1 MRKTHLGFCVSLM
14 TAGSASAEE
23 RQARIE
29 VSGLWCPSC
38 SYIVGE
44 ALQRSASVEILEFEE
59 NDSGDAGVY
68 TITFDDTLTDI
79 DEIVA
84 QPAAYGYS
92 AVLPEDG
99 SQSRGRP

>member
-1 MRKTHLGFCVSLM
+1 MRKTLIALGLTVM
-14 TAGSASAEE
+14 AAAAASAEE

-44 ALQRSASVEILEFEE
+44 ALQKSQSVEILEFDE

-68 TITFDDTLTDI
+68 TITFDDAMTTL

-84 QPAAYGYS
+84 QPTAYGYV
-92 AVLPEDG
+92 AVLLEDA
-99 SQSRGRP
+99 SQS

>member
-1 MRKTHLGFCVSLM
+1 MREIFLAFAVTLM
-14 TAGSASAEE
+14 TAGIASAEE

-44 ALQRSASVEILEFEE
+44 AFQKSASVEILDFEE
-59 NDSGDAGVY
+59 HDSGESGVY
-68 TITFDDTLTDI
+68 TITFDDALTTL

-92 AVLPEDG
+92 AVLLDDA
-99 SQSRGRP
+99 SRS

>member
-1 MRKTHLGFCVSLM
+1 MRKTLIALGLTVM
-14 TAGSASAEE
+14 AAASASAEE

-44 ALQRSASVEILEFEE
+44 ALQKSQSVEILEFDE

-68 TITFDDTLTDI
+68 TITFDDALTTL

-84 QPAAYGYS
+84 QPTAYGYV
-92 AVLPEDG
+92 AVLLEDA
-99 SQSRGRP
+99 SQS

>member
-1 MRKTHLGFCVSLM
+1 MRNTLLAFGLTLM
-14 TAGSASAEE
+14 TVGIASAEE

-44 ALQRSASVEILEFEE
+44 ALQKSQSVEIVEFEG
-59 NDSGDAGVY
+59 NDSGDAGIY
-68 TITFDDTLTDI
+68 TITFDDALTDI

-92 AVLPEDG
+92 AVLLEDP
-99 SQSRGRP
+99 SQS

>member
-1 MRKTHLGFCVSLM
+1 MRKTLIALGLTVM
-14 TAGSASAEE
+14 TAAAASAEE

-44 ALQRSASVEILEFEE
+44 ALQKSQSVEILEFDE

-68 TITFDDTLTDI
+68 MITFDDALTTI
-79 DEIVA
+79 EEIVA
-84 QPAAYGYS
+84 QPTAYGYV
-92 AVLPEDG
+92 AVLLEDA
-99 SQSRGRP
+99 SQS

>member
-1 MRKTHLGFCVSLM
+1 MRKILLAFGLTLM
-14 TAGSASAEE
+14 AAGIASAEE

-44 ALQRSASVEILEFEE
+44 ALQKSASVEIVAFEE
-59 NDSGDAGVY
+59 HESGESGVY
-68 TITFDDTLTDI
+68 TITFDDELADI

-84 QPAAYGYS
+84 QPEAYGYS
-92 AVLPEDG
+92 AVLLEDA
-99 SQSRGRP
+99 SQS

>member
-1 MRKTHLGFCVSLM
+1 MRETLLAFAVTLM
-14 TAGSASAEE
+14 TAGIASAEE
-23 RQARIE
+23 RQARIK

-44 ALQRSASVEILEFEE
+44 ALQKSASVEILDFEE
-59 NDSGDAGVY
+59 HDSGESGVY
-68 TITFDDTLTDI
+68 TITFDDALTNI

-92 AVLPEDG
+92 AVPLEVD
-99 SQSRGRP
+99 SQS

>member
-1 MRKTHLGFCVSLM
+1 MRKTLIALGLTVM
-14 TAGSASAEE
+14 AAAAASAEE

-44 ALQRSASVEILEFEE
+44 ALQKSQSVEILEFDE

-68 TITFDDTLTDI
+68 TITFDDAMTTI
-79 DEIVA
+79 EEIVA
-84 QPAAYGYS
+84 QPTAFGYV
-92 AVLPEDG
+92 AVLLEDA
-99 SQSRGRP
+99 SQS

>member
-1 MRKTHLGFCVSLM
+1 MRNTLLAFCLTLM
-14 TAGSASAEE
+14 TAGIATAEE

-44 ALQRSASVEILEFEE
+44 ALQKSQSVEIVKFVE
-59 NDSGDAGVY
+59 NDGGESGVY
-68 TITFDDTLTDI
+68 TITFDDALTTL

-84 QPAAYGYS
+84 QPSAYGYS
-92 AVLPEDG
+92 AVLLEDP
-99 SQSRGRP
+99 SQS

>member
-1 MRKTHLGFCVSLM
+1 MRKTLITFG
-14 TAGSASAEE
+14 TALLLAGAAQAEE

-44 ALQRSASVEILEFEE
+44 AFQKSASVEIVDFEGHE
-59 NDSGDAGVY
+59 SGESGVY
-68 TITFDDTLTDI
+68 TITFDDALTNI

-92 AVLPEDG
+92 AVLLEG
-99 SQSRGRP
+99 ASES

>member
-1 MRKTHLGFCVSLM
+1 MRKTLIALSL
-14 TAGSASAEE
+14 TLLAAGAASAEE

-44 ALQRSASVEILEFEE
+44 ALQKSASVEIVEFDEY
-59 NDSGDAGVY
+59 DSGDSGVY
-68 TITFDDTLTDI
+68 TITFDDALTNI

-84 QPAAYGYS
+84 QPATYGYS
-92 AVLPEDG
+92 AVLLEDA
-99 SQSRGRP
+99 SRS

>member
-1 MRKTHLGFCVSLM
+1 MRNTLLAFCLTLM
-14 TAGSASAEE
+14 TAGIATAEE

-44 ALQRSASVEILEFEE
+44 ALQKSQSVEIVEFEG

-68 TITFDDTLTDI
+68 TITFDDALTTL

-92 AVLPEDG
+92 AVLLEDA
-99 SQSRGRP
+99 SQS

>member
-1 MRKTHLGFCVSLM
+1 MRKTLLAFGLTLM
-14 TAGSASAEE
+14 TAGIASAEE

-44 ALQRSASVEILEFEE
+44 ALQKSASVEIVAFEE
-59 NDSGDAGVY
+59 HESGESGVY
-68 TITFDDTLTDI
+68 TITFDDALTNI

-92 AVLPEDG
+92 AVLLEDAP
-99 SQSRGRP
+99 QS

>member
-1 MRKTHLGFCVSLM
+1 MRKTLLALGLTLM
-14 TAGSASAEE
+14 TAGIASAEE

-29 VSGLWCPSC
+29 VSRLWCPSC

-44 ALQRSASVEILEFEE
+44 ALQKSQSVEILEFEK

-68 TITFDDTLTDI
+68 TITFDDALTTI

-92 AVLPEDG
+92 AVLLEDA
-99 SQSRGRP
+99 SQS

>member
-1 MRKTHLGFCVSLM
+1 MRKTLITFG
-14 TAGSASAEE
+14 TALLLAGAAQAEE

-44 ALQRSASVEILEFEE
+44 AFQKSASVEIVDFEGHE
-59 NDSGDAGVY
+59 SGESGVY
-68 TITFDDTLTDI
+68 TITFDDALTNI

-92 AVLPEDG
+92 AVLLEDA
-99 SQSRGRP
+99 SKS

>member
-1 MRKTHLGFCVSLM
+1 M
-14 TAGSASAEE
+14 TAGMASAEE

-44 ALQRSASVEILEFEE
+44 ALQKSQSVEIVEFEG

-68 TITFDDTLTDI
+68 TITFDDALTTL

-92 AVLPEDG
+92 AVLLEDA
-99 SQSRGRP
+99 SQS

>member
-1 MRKTHLGFCVSLM
+1 MRKRLTALCIALLS
-14 TAGSASAEE
+14 AGSAAAEE

-44 ALQRSASVEILEFEE
+44 AFQKSASVEILEFEE
-59 NDSGDAGVY
+59 HDSGESGIY
-68 TITFDDTLTDI
+68 TITFDDALTNI

-84 QPAAYGYS
+84 QPKAYGYS
-92 AVLPEDG
+92 AVLLEDA
-99 SQSRGRP
+99 SQS

>member
-1 MRKTHLGFCVSLM
+1 MRKTLLAFGLTLM
-14 TAGSASAEE
+14 TAGMASAEE

-44 ALQRSASVEILEFEE
+44 ALQKSQSVEIVAFEG

-68 TITFDDTLTDI
+68 TITFDDALTTL

-92 AVLPEDG
+92 AVLLEDL
-99 SQSRGRP
+99 SQS

>member
-1 MRKTHLGFCVSLM
+1 MRKTLIALGLTLLS
-14 TAGSASAEE
+14 AGAASAEE

-29 VSGLWCPSC
+29 VNGLWCPSC

-44 ALQRSASVEILEFEE
+44 ALQKSASVEIVAFEE
-59 NDSGDAGVY
+59 HESGASGVY
-68 TITFDDTLTDI
+68 TITFDDALTNI

-92 AVLPEDG
+92 AVLLEDA
-99 SQSRGRP
+99 SRS

>member
-1 MRKTHLGFCVSLM
+1 MRKNLLAIWLMLM
-14 TAGSASAEE
+14 TAGIASAEE

-44 ALQRSASVEILEFEE
+44 ALQKSASVEILEFEE

-68 TITFDDTLTDI
+68 TITFDDALTDI

-84 QPAAYGYS
+84 QPAAYGYN
-92 AVLPEDG
+92 AGLLEDA
-99 SQSRGRP
+99 SQS